1 MARPLR
7 LEFEGALYHVISR
20 GNARQMIFQADSDY
34 QQFLKILGVVVERY
48 AWLVHAYCLL
58 GNHYHLLVETPQ
70 PNLSAGMRQL
80 NGTYAQFFSRRHD
93 RPGHLFQGRF
103 KAYVVDK
110 DSYLLELA
118 RYTAL
123 NPVQAGLVKYP
134 EKWKWSSYRK
144 TAGYE
149 KGKAFVHEERI
160 LSHFSA
166 SVRQARKLFVQ
177 FVSEGFDKESPLK
190 KATGELLL
198 GSESFVSQ
206 FRDWLRGEMPEEIV
220 HRERHAARPS
230 LEEIFKDRDR
240 DEGIREAISRWGYRL
255 KEVGAHLDLHY
266 SRVSK
271 IANAKAKAKSK
282 T

>member
-7 LEFEGALYHVISR
+7 LEFEGALYHIISR

-48 AWLVHAYCLL
+48 AWLVHSYCLL
-58 GNHYHLLVETPQ
+58 DNHYHLLVETPQ
-70 PNLSAGMRQL
+70 PNLSASMRQL

-118 RYTAL
+118 RYIAL
-123 NPVQAGLVKYP
+123 NPVQAGLVKSP
-134 EKWKWSSYRK
+134 ERWKWSSYRK

-149 KGKAFVHEERI
+149 KGKSLVHEERI
-160 LSHFSA
+160 LSHFSTTA
-166 SVRQARKLFVQ
+166 SQARKLFVQ

-190 KATGELLL
+190 KAIGGLIL

-206 FRDWLRGEMPEEIV
+206 FRDWLRGEIPEEIV

-230 LEEIFKDRDR
+230 LEELFKDRDR
-240 DEGIREAISRWGYRL
+240 DEGIREAVLRRGYRL
-255 KEVGAHLDLHY
+255 KEVGAYLSLHY

-271 IANAKAKAKSK
+271 IANAKVKAKSK

>member
-7 LEFEGALYHVISR
+7 LEFEGALYHIISR

-80 NGTYAQFFSRRHD
+80 NGMYAQFFSRRHD

-118 RYTAL
+118 RYIAL
-123 NPVQAGLVKYP
+123 NPVQAGLAKSP

-166 SVRQARKLFVQ
+166 SVRQARNLFVQ

-220 HRERHAARPS
+220 HRERYAARPS
-230 LEEIFKDRDR
+230 LEELFKDRDR
-240 DEGIREAISRWGYRL
+240 DEGIREAVLRRGYRL
-255 KEVGAHLDLHY
+255 KEIGAYLGLHY
-266 SRVSK
+266 SRVSR
-271 IANAKAKAKSK
+271 IANAKGKAKSK

>member
-7 LEFEGALYHVISR
+7 LEFEGALYHIISR

-80 NGTYAQFFSRRHD
+80 NGMYAQFFSRRHD

-118 RYTAL
+118 RYIAL
-123 NPVQAGLVKYP
+123 NPVQAGLVKSP
-134 EKWKWSSYRK
+134 EMWKWSSYRK

-166 SVRQARKLFVQ
+166 SVRQARNLFVQ

-220 HRERHAARPS
+220 HRERYAARPS
-230 LEEIFKDRDR
+230 LEELFKDRDR
-240 DEGIREAISRWGYRL
+240 DEGIREAVLRRGYRL
-255 KEVGAHLDLHY
+255 KEIGAYLGLHY
-266 SRVSK
+266 SRVSR
-271 IANAKAKAKSK
+271 IANAKGKAKSK

>member
-7 LEFEGALYHVISR
+7 LEFEGALYHIISR

-103 KAYVVDK
+103 KAYLVDK

-118 RYTAL
+118 RYIAL
-123 NPVQAGLVKYP
+123 NPVQAGLVKSP

-230 LEEIFKDRDR
+230 LEELFNDRDR
-240 DEGIREAISRWGYRL
+240 DEATREAIGRWGYRL

-271 IANAKAKAKSK
+271 IANAKTKAKSK

>member
-7 LEFEGALYHVISR
+7 LEFEGALYHIISR

-34 QQFLKILGVVVERY
+34 QQFLKILGVVVGRY

-110 DSYLLELA
+110 DDYLMELA
-118 RYTAL
+118 RYIVL
-123 NPVQAGLVKYP
+123 NPVKAGLVTAP
-134 EKWKWSSYRK
+134 GQWKWSSYRK
-144 TAGYE
+144 MTAIE
-149 KGKAFVHEERI
+149 KGKPLVHKERI
-160 LSHFSA
+160 FSGFSTSA
-166 SVRQARKLFVQ
+166 GEARRLYMQ
-177 FVSEGFDKESPLK
+177 FVAEGLERDDPLK
-190 KATGELLL
+190 KAKGGILL
-198 GSESFVSQ
+198 GGESFVSK
-206 FRDWLRGEMPEEIV
+206 FRDWLHDEMPEEIV

-230 LEEIFKDRDR
+230 LEEIFKERER
-240 DEGIREAISRWGYRL
+240 DEGIRDAVLKWGFRL
-255 KEVGAHLDLHY
+255 KEVGAHLGIHY